1 MKSGLLVLGVI
12 ALIVVIGL
20 GWATSVNNRLVAQDQ
35 AVQESWAQVQ
45 TIYQQRAD
53 LVPNL
58 VETVKGFAAQERTVL
73 EEVTRARAS
82 VAGIKLTPEV
92 LNDPAQLRKF
102 QEAQSQLGGA
112 LSRLLVTVERY
123 PDLKSNQNFLALQNQ
138 LESIENRV
146 AVERRRFNETV
157 RAYNTAVRTFP
168 ASLVA
173 SIRGFREKPFFEAT
187 PGSEAAPQIKF

>member
-20 GWATSVNNRLVAQDQ
+20 GWAISVNNRLVAQDQ

-45 TIYQQRAD
+45 TVYQQRAD

-92 LNDPAQLRKF
+92 LNDPALLRKF

-123 PDLKSNQNFLALQNQ
+123 PISSRTRTSWPSRISWRA
-138 LESIENRV
+138 SRTGWPSSGGGST
-146 AVERRRFNETV
+146 RRCAPITPRSGPSR
-157 RAYNTAVRTFP
+157 RASWRLSA
-168 ASLVA
+168 
-173 SIRGFREKPFFEAT
+173 GFREKPFFEAA

>member
-1 MKSGLLVLGVI
+1 MKSGLLVLAVI
-12 ALIVVIGL
+12 ALAVIIGL
-20 GWATSVNNRLVAQDQ
+20 GWAVSVSNSLVGRDQ

-45 TIYQQRAD
+45 NIYQQRAD

-82 VAGIKLTPEV
+82 VAGIKVTPEV
-92 LNDPAQLRKF
+92 LNDPAALRKF
-102 QEAQSQLGGA
+102 QEAQTQLSGA

-123 PDLKSNQNFLALQNQ
+123 PELKSNQNFLQLQSQ

-146 AVERRRFNETV
+146 TVERRRFNETV
-157 RAYNTAVRTFP
+157 RDYNTEVRRFP
-168 ASLVA
+168 GSLVA
-173 SIRGFREKPFFEAT
+173 SFRGFREKAFFEAT
-187 PGSEAAPQIKF
+187 PGSQSAPQIKF

>member
-1 MKSGLLVLGVI
+1 MKSGLLILGVI
-12 ALIVVIGL
+12 ALIVVVGL
-20 GWATSVNNRLVAQDQ
+20 GWATSVNNRLVSLDQ

-82 VAGIKLTPEV
+82 ATGIKLTPEV

-102 QEAQSQLGGA
+102 QEG
-112 LSRLLVTVERY
+112 
-123 PDLKSNQNFLALQNQ
+123 K
-138 LESIENRV
+138 
-146 AVERRRFNETV
+146 
-157 RAYNTAVRTFP
+157 
-168 ASLVA
+168 AS
-173 SIRGFREKPFFEAT
+173 
-187 PGSEAAPQIKF
+187 

>member
-1 MKSGLLVLGVI
+1 MKSAFLVVGVI
-12 ALIVVIGL
+12 ALVVILGL
-20 GWATSVNNRLVAQDQ
+20 GWAVSVGNRLVGMDQ

-45 TIYQQRAD
+45 TAYQQRAD

-82 VAGIKLTPEV
+82 VAGIKVTPEV

-123 PDLKSNQNFLALQNQ
+123 PELKSNQNFLALQNQ

-146 AVERRRFNETV
+146 AVERRRFNESV
-157 RAYNTAVRTFP
+157 RAYNTRVRSFP

-173 SIRGFREKPFFEAT
+173 SFRGFGERPFFEAT
-187 PGSEAAPQIKF
+187 PGSQTAPQIKF

>member
-1 MKSGLLVLGVI
+1 
-12 ALIVVIGL
+12 
-20 GWATSVNNRLVAQDQ
+20 NNSLVAMDQ

-45 TIYQQRAD
+45 TVYQQRAD

-73 EEVTRARAS
+73 EEVTRARAN
-82 VAGIKLTPEV
+82 VAGMKVTPEG
-92 LNDPAQLRKF
+92 LNDPALLRQF

-123 PDLKSNQNFLALQNQ
+123 PELKSNQNFLALQNQ

-146 AVERRRFNETV
+146 ATDRRRFNESV
-157 RAYNTAVRTFP
+157 RAYNTAVRSFP
-168 ASLVA
+168 GSVVA
-173 SIRGFREKPFFEAT
+173 SFRGFREKPFFEA
-187 PGSEAAPQIKF
+187 A